1 MNTFLTDF
9 DIGGGHI
16 SPIKR
21 KVNFTRPHTNLNNNR
36 KRLADNKENFTTPY
50 VDFYIS
56 GMDHMD
62 KQLNRKLQRLVSK
75 SFDLKNKG
83 NRAGAATASI
93 SLN

>member
-21 KVNFTRPHTNLNNNR
+21 KVNFVRPHTNNYR
-36 KRLADNKENFTTPY
+36 RRLIDNKENFTTPY

-56 GMDHMD
+56 NMDHMD

-75 SFDLKNKG
+75 SFDLKMKDK
-83 NRAGAATASI
+83 RSATTLP
-93 SLN
+93 LN